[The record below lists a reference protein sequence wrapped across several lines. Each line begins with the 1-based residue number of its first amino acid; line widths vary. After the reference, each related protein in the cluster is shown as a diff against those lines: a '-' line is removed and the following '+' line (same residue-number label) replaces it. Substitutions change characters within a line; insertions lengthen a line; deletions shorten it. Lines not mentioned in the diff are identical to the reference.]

1 MKMNMIMDYEFAKE
15 NFLLL
20 LEHIEAYDFKYLTY
34 QEIENETGIDSS
46 ILRDEVI
53 QPLIKERKIELKK
66 EVIANRWAYS
76 YRLLKE
82 RPVVIESQP
91 INDNKLMVIDERVVL
106 NKEFRIYGTK
116 ENPLFLAKDVAE
128 WIDYSKDSKGNY
140 RLYKMMDMVEE
151 EEKIK
156 YLVDSINGG
165 VTSKARNTQ
174 EMWFLTEEGLYEVLM
189 QSRKPIA
196 KEFKKEVKKILKQ
209 IRQTGGYIPV
219 KQDDS
224 EVEVLA
230 KAFNIINKTNIM
242 LENEVKA
249 LKGKLDGRD
258 KSVTLTDGVKLLEI
272 KGLNST
278 IFNISGLIPLFFYVL
293 RGKLRINREK
303 IFFNKIYTKEKLFM
317 IKLKTGTFKYAQ
329 LCEMMDWEKKSGK
342 GKILQI
348 ESLSNHC
355 DWEKG
360 EKATFII
367 HRVYEEPVEKIR
379 EKAGKYVDVVE
390 DVLLSIIH
398 NRALQG
404 NDDIVYYGVNELMT
418 LATLISEEYSISYS
432 NKDYLFATEGIT
444 INRNIIR
451 YYHNNYY
458 SVLRGALNSGLK
470 RMNDKRYIKSS
481 EVTMIEDNKS
491 KEREITDKEAKI
503 LLEAE
508 AFIMKEMGY
517 SSLNKIVLV
526 GKYFEFKNR
535 VIKKINSEDNE
546 LKLINYRKAFKIIY
560 TKNTIKWGI
569 EDKLSDNKTRE
580 LFEVTHRG
588 IVDLARKHF
597 EKNHDIARMKV
608 ICKQAKDNLGFGEPF
623 ITETELGIEDKRVDI
638 AFSYPSF
645 IEDIDLIDRILR
657 CK

>member
-34 QEIENETGIDSS
+34 QEIENETGIDSN
-46 ILRDEVI
+46 IVKKYVI
-53 QPLIKERKIELKK
+53 DPLVKERKIELNK

-82 RPVVIESQP
+82 KPVAIESQP
-91 INDNKLMVIDERVVL
+91 TNDNKIEIIDERVVL

-140 RLYKMMDMVEE
+140 NVSAMLSNVDE
-151 EEKIK
+151 EEKTKIFMN
-156 YLVDSINGG
+156 LNN
-165 VTSKARNTQ
+165 SKVGSNT
-174 EMWFLTEEGLYEVLM
+174 WFLTENGLYEVLM

-219 KQDDS
+219 KQGDS

-258 KSVTLTDGVKLLEI
+258 KSVTLTDGVKLLGI

-481 EVTMIEDNKS
+481 EVTMIKDNKS

-608 ICKQAKDNLGFGEPF
+608 ICKQAKDNLGFGEAF